1 MAAKEE
7 DKKNK
12 RQDVLDRLERMGVP
26 IPKDS
31 KLRNWRPSGLDFAR
45 DTSVTG
51 SKPGRTPGASRYQGQ
66 PSSGPENRGANM
78 SKSTSTPPRETKTAI
93 LRKLLSRKAGA
104 DLDALQSATGWQP
117 HSVRAAM
124 SGLRKAGYTIDRA
137 DPAKTSSGAVYR
149 ITSGPESA
157 T

>member
-1 MAAKEE
+1 
-7 DKKNK
+7 
-12 RQDVLDRLERMGVP
+12 
-26 IPKDS
+26 
-31 KLRNWRPSGLDFAR
+31 
-45 DTSVTG
+45 
-51 SKPGRTPGASRYQGQ
+51 
-66 PSSGPENRGANM
+66 M
-78 SKSTSTPPRETKTAI
+78 SKSKSPPSRATKAAI

-104 DLDALQSATGWQP
+104 DLVALQTATGWQP

-137 DPAKTSSGAVYR
+137 DPAKTGGGAVYR

>member
-1 MAAKEE
+1 MST
-7 DKKNK
+7 
-12 RQDVLDRLERMGVP
+12 
-26 IPKDS
+26 S
-31 KLRNWRPSGLDFAR
+31 K
-45 DTSVTG
+45 
-51 SKPGRTPGASRYQGQ
+51 
-66 PSSGPENRGANM
+66 
-78 SKSTSTPPRETKTAI
+78 STPPRETKTAV

-104 DLDALQSATGWQP
+104 DLAALQAATGWQS

-137 DPAKTSSGAVYR
+137 DPAKTGGRAVYR